1 MIPRHAL
8 EDVLALL
15 QPQVYVCILVL
26 NLVLVDKLYVV
37 LVYCCT
43 MLCTGVLYMLSH
55 ELCSV
60 PVQPPIFKMYTSEIL
75 YETESSFEIMLSELK
90 IGGK

>member
-1 MIPRHAL
+1 
-8 EDVLALL
+8 
-15 QPQVYVCILVL
+15 
-26 NLVLVDKLYVV
+26 
-37 LVYCCT
+37 

-75 YETESSFEIMLSELK
+75 YETESSFEIMFSELK
-90 IGGK
+90 MSGKGQTFCLLLIYCLKHSTEQKSHFTKL